1 MTTARSIDIARPS
14 PATAFLAVLGR
25 DVFVTGKELPAFL
38 AQVLLQP
45 FFFLLVFVVVL
56 SRGGFVSAEYGEIML
71 PGLLAL
77 NAMFGALQ
85 AVAFPLVFEF
95 SFTREID
102 DRLLAPMPVH
112 LVAVEKMV
120 YAMLRGLCASLLM
133 VPIGLLM
140 VDVSWPA
147 SGLLPAL
154 LMIVL
159 GAVLGATIGM
169 VIGTSVQPRRIQVLF
184 AVIFTPL
191 MFTGSVQYPLLS
203 LADLPWFQAL
213 SALNPL
219 TYVSEGVRAALV
231 PEVPHL
237 PLPLCALVAVV
248 ACGIFGALGIRG
260 FLRRARD

>member
-1 MTTARSIDIARPS
+1 
-14 PATAFLAVLGR
+14 
-25 DVFVTGKELPAFL
+25 
-38 AQVLLQP
+38 
-45 FFFLLVFVVVL
+45 
-56 SRGGFVSAEYGEIML
+56 
-71 PGLLAL
+71 
-77 NAMFGALQ
+77 
-85 AVAFPLVFEF
+85 
-95 SFTREID
+95 
-102 DRLLAPMPVH
+102 
-112 LVAVEKMV
+112 MV

-184 AVIFTPL
+184 AVILTPL

>member
-1 MTTARSIDIARPS
+1 MTTARPIDTTRPG

-56 SRGGFVSAEYGEIML
+56 STGGFVSAGYGEIML

-77 NAMFGALQ
+77 NAVFGALQ
-85 AVAFPLVFEF
+85 AVSFPLVFEF
-95 SFTREID
+95 SYTREID
-102 DRLLAPMPVH
+102 DRLLAPMPVY

-140 VDVSWPA
+140 VDVSWPVA
-147 SGLLPAL
+147 GLLPAL
-154 LMIVL
+154 LMVVL
-159 GAVLGATIGM
+159 GAMLGATIGL

-191 MFTGSVQYPLLS
+191 LFTGSVQYPWLS
-203 LADLPWFQAL
+203 LGDLPWFQVL

-219 TYVSEGVRAALV
+219 TYVSEGIRAALV

-237 PLPLCALVAVV
+237 PLPLCALVSVV
-248 ACGIFGALGIRG
+248 ACAGFGALGIRG
-260 FLRRARD
+260 FLRRALD

>member
-1 MTTARSIDIARPS
+1 MTTARPIDTTRTS
-14 PATAFLAVLGR
+14 PTTAFLAVLGR

-56 SRGGFVSAEYGEIML
+56 STGGFVSAGYGEIML

-77 NAMFGALQ
+77 NAVFGALQ
-85 AVAFPLVFEF
+85 AVSFPLVFEF
-95 SFTREID
+95 SYTREID
-102 DRLLAPMPVH
+102 DRLLAPMPVY

-133 VPIGLLM
+133 VPVGLFM
-140 VDVSWPA
+140 VDVSWPVA
-147 SGLLPAL
+147 GLLPAL
-154 LMIVL
+154 LMVVL
-159 GAVLGATIGM
+159 GATLGATIGL

-191 MFTGSVQYPLLS
+191 LFTGSVQYPWLS
-203 LADLPWFQAL
+203 LGDLPWFQVL

-219 TYVSEGVRAALV
+219 TYVSEGIRATLV

-237 PLPLCALVAVV
+237 PLPLCALVSVV
-248 ACGIFGALGIRG
+248 ACAGFGALGIRG
-260 FLRRARD
+260 FLRRALD